1 MTTHDHRHHHGNLRQ
16 ALIDAGFALLS
27 EGGRS
32 ALTLRQTAARA
43 GVSHAAPAHHFD
55 GLPGLLT
62 AIAAQAFA
70 KFTAQ
75 MIAARDAAGLD
86 PFARLNGICT
96 GYIAFAKDHAGMFD
110 LMFNARDLDRADPD
124 LQLQSFAA
132 YEVLRDACQPFAT
145 PERPGQQVETAVWS
159 LVHGYA
165 LLGFATPRDYDR
177 PFTQTPD
184 FPRLLCD
191 LMQRSA

>member
-32 ALTLRQTAARA
+32 ALTLRRAAARA

-75 MIAARDAAGLD
+75 MIAARDNADATPMAQLTGMSAGYLD
-86 PFARLNGICT
+86 
-96 GYIAFAKDHAGMFD
+96 FAKTYSGLFD
-110 LMFNARDLDRADPD
+110 LMFNAQDIDRTDPD
-124 LQLQSFAA
+124 LQTHSTAA
-132 YEVLRDACQPFAT
+132 YMVLRHTCQPFITADRT
-145 PERPGQQVETAVWS
+145 GPVVETAVWS

-165 LLGFATPRDYDR
+165 TLAFGNDRSLVHPFGDIPDYAQLLHN
-177 PFTQTPD
+177 
-184 FPRLLCD
+184 LL
-191 LMQRSA
+191 QPPQ